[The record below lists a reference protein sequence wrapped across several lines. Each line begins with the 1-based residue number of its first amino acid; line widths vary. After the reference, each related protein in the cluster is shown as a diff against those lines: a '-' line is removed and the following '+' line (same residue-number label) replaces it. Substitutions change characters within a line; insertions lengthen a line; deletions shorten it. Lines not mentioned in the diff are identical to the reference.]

1 MGDYGQVHQTFEEF
15 TGRHIDGLYHGALF
29 LTGGEEPP
37 AEDLVLWT
45 LTGAFHEFRHIENVS
60 AAAEWIEGKLVE
72 LFLARAA
79 SGSGDDG
86 STEVDGSSVDV
97 PSSHEPFSGTVEIDS
112 EALFRAGAK
121 MPPLARAAIW
131 LVVFRRW
138 PYGDASIVLGTDVD
152 GVKDLLRYRQVLMTA
167 VVRRSVD
174 RNGTDHH
181 DQRH

>member
-1 MGDYGQVHQTFEEF
+1 MGDYGQVNQTFEEF
-15 TGRHIDGLYHGALF
+15 AGRYIDVLYHGALF
-29 LTGGEEPP
+29 LNGGKEPP

-45 LTGAFHEFRHIENVS
+45 LTGAFQEFRQIGDVS
-60 AAAEWIEGKLVE
+60 AAAEWIEAKLVE
-72 LFLARAA
+72 AFLARAA
-79 SGSGDDG
+79 SGLRDDA

-97 PSSHEPFSGTVEIDS
+97 PSSHAPFSDAVEIDS

-121 MPPLARAAIW
+121 MPLLARAAIW

-152 GVKDLLRYRQVLMTA
+152 GVKDMLRYRQVLLTA

-174 RNGTDHH
+174 RNGTDHE
-181 DQRH
+181 RRY

>member
-1 MGDYGQVHQTFEEF
+1 MRETLEEF
-15 TGRHIDGLYHGALF
+15 SGRHIDGLYHGALF
-29 LTGGEEPP
+29 LNGGQEPP

-45 LTGAFHEFRHIENVS
+45 LTGAFQEFRQIGDVS

-86 STEVDGSSVDV
+86 STEVDGPSVDV
-97 PSSHEPFSGTVEIDS
+97 PSSHEPFSGTVEIDP

-152 GVKDLLRYRQVLMTA
+152 GVKDLLRYRQVLLTA

-174 RNGTDHH
+174 LNGTDHE
-181 DQRH
+181 RRY